1 MSFLIGAL
9 ISFFGSF
16 NPSILTLTTLKISI
30 QQGKKAGYWFAL
42 GIGVVI
48 AIQAYISLEFASFI
62 KENPFVERNIQIIG
76 CAIFFLLSFYFFS
89 LGKTKKKQKPAIE
102 TKTQHPFTQGVI
114 LALLNVFSIVFYA
127 GTGLALNYA
136 EWLEFNFFEIL
147 QFSIGS
153 AVGSFA
159 FLILVVKAATFIDS
173 KMALLSNNIN
183 YILGIVTGFVA
194 LLTLYALI

>member
-1 MSFLIGAL
+1 MSFIIGLL
-9 ISFFGSF
+9 ISFFGSI
-16 NPSILTLTTLKISI
+16 NPGILTLTTLKISI

-42 GIGVVI
+42 GIGAVI
-48 AIQAYISLEFASFI
+48 AIQAFISLEFASFI

-89 LGKTKKKQKPAIE
+89 LGKTKKKDQPAIE
-102 TKTQHPFTQGVI
+102 TKNQNPFLQGAI

-127 GTGLALNYA
+127 GTGLALNYG
-136 EWLEFNFFEIL
+136 ELLELNFIEIL

-153 AVGSFA
+153 AVGSLA
-159 FLILVVKAATFIDS
+159 FLILIVKAAKVIDS

-194 LLTLYALI
+194 VLTLYALI